1 MRKLLD
7 LSQILFASSVISLSQ
22 IASQQVSERQNRA
35 VVPRLT
41 YLPFEVSL
49 TRVRPSIEIGS
60 RRVEQEKQPGLAE
73 TRRRVASRR
82 VKKSR
87 SALFRSNCLA
97 RRRDRRRRR
106 RLRKAEGE
114 LSQRVIRGFSFVF
127 FDGNKTTG
135 KSTLSWIIAIIARDT
150 LPFRARRS

>member
-49 TRVRPSIEIGS
+49 TRVRASIEIES
-60 RRVEQEKQPGLAE
+60 RRVEQQKQPGLAE

-87 SALFRSNCLA
+87 SALFRSNYLA
-97 RRRDRRRRR
+97 RRTDRPR
-106 RLRKAEGE
+106 RLRKAERE
-114 LSQRVIRGFSFVF
+114 LSQRVIRGFSFAF

-135 KSTLSWIIAIIARDT
+135 KSTLSWTR
-150 LPFRARRS
+150 

>member
-41 YLPFEVSL
+41 YLSFEVSL
-49 TRVRPSIEIGS
+49 TRVRASIEIKS
-60 RRVEQEKQPGLAE
+60 RSVEQEKQPGLAE

-87 SALFRSNCLA
+87 SALFRSNYLA
-97 RRRDRRRRR
+97 RRRDRRRDRR
-106 RLRKAEGE
+106 RLRKAGRE
-114 LSQRVIRGFSFVF
+114 LS
-127 FDGNKTTG
+127 
-135 KSTLSWIIAIIARDT
+135 
-150 LPFRARRS
+150 